1 MSRGLDFHRS
11 PSSSSSSS
19 PGLPQKLLL
28 LLLLLL
34 LHVSAQRAQAAP
46 PGARLATELRCQC
59 VKTTQGIHYSN
70 MAKVEVIP
78 AGPYCANIEVI
89 VTLKNGKNVCL
100 NPEAPR
106 VKKLIEKMLNG
117 KEGKD

>member
-1 MSRGLDFHRS
+1 LF
-11 PSSSSSSS
+11 
-19 PGLPQKLLL
+19 
-28 LLLLLL
+28 
-34 LHVSAQRAQAAP
+34 AAAP

-59 VKTTQGIHYSN
+59 VKTTQGIHHSN

-78 AGPYCANIEVI
+78 AGPSCANVEVI

-100 NPEAPR
+100 NPDAPR

-117 KEGKD
+117 KDRRFLSLSAKKKERTDKVQQHLSR